1 MNTQNQGVLLPWS
14 GNADGELLTLFPSET
29 SSPAPTTSISGFLLD
44 EANSDRPIIGATLQV
59 EGTNIT
65 AETDEVGFFQLDHVP
80 ASQTFIIIN
89 GSTAFNAPPGQTYP
103 ILRQPFENLSDRS
116 HLPPFQLSLSPVAVG
131 NETPVNS
138 RNTDTSQFNQL
149 FASTDNIYIDE
160 IPQIIFYNEDPF
172 AYADTATTNIETSV
186 EIEVLA
192 NDMDWEGDPIS
203 ITAIPTNPSN
213 GTVTHNGTTVTYTPN
228 SGFHGIDSFT
238 YQIDDGIDSTTG
250 SDVST
255 ADVTVFVTDP
265 TLDTV
270 SFSQSYA
277 YINEGD
283 PYPENGD
290 LIISRTGTSGDLTV
304 NFEVGTTNADF
315 FYPSATYGVDYTFAD
330 GNGNPLSENSITIPD
345 GSNSTTLR
353 VVPIDDTEASEYT
366 ESVLINLTNG
376 DYNVDVN
383 TRQGEVSIED
393 NESEVYV
400 YSSDRLALES
410 GFNTGEFQISRYN
423 TSNQDVTVNFRV
435 RGRAIRGVD
444 YVLTD
449 ANDNPITGNTITIP
463 AGEFSTPIKVHAI
476 ADGVLEA
483 DESMRLEILAG
494 DGYSLTYPMSD
505 RVRIVDLDSP
515 VSVKIET
522 QDPYTAET
530 TPNSGKFKISRSDNL
545 GDLAVNFQVIESLGS
560 TAATLG
566 VDYILTDVN
575 GNQISGDSITI
586 PDGALYTYLGIQP
599 INDNLSEGVETV
611 EIALGGDVNYAV
623 SPSGSS
629 AQMDILEK
637 TPISIAVT
645 DSYASEG
652 SDSSYYYEDSNGDFL
667 VTRFGTS
674 GDLTVNFE
682 IGTTAFNSAILGED
696 YILTDGNGV
705 PLTGNSITIS
715 NGGSSAEILVQP
727 IDDTL
732 VEETETV
739 QLLFSDTE
747 NYTVVSTSGGSGS
760 ADLTVSIADNEPT
773 VSVYANDPLSSEV
786 EPDSG
791 EFTISRYN
799 YYGNSSADAL
809 TIDFELVDAVT
820 GNLATLGV
828 DYTLTDVNG
837 NLLTDT
843 SITIPAGSYD
853 TTVRVN
859 PIADD
864 ENDGNELV
872 SLSLVND
879 PTLGYSVQSYGSTA
893 DVLITDEKTIT
904 VQTLYNIGEDEAV
917 LGYNGVMLLTRQGT
931 SGNAIVN
938 FEIDTNDENDY
949 TNPATLGEDYILMD
963 GNGVPLNSNSITI
976 PNGGSAAAI
985 IVHPIDDT
993 LGEGDETVRLNFL
1006 DGEDFT
1012 IASLPFYGYSYG
1024 SYGAESLSGA
1034 TVTIFDDEPR
1044 VYLYAL
1050 DNEASEVNADP
1061 GFLTLYRDFADE
1073 GDLTVSFDI
1082 LTDMG
1087 TNAQAAEFG
1096 VDYTLTDGN
1105 GNPITGN
1112 SITIPTGQYSMD
1124 IQVDAIADSVDDP
1137 NEIVRLRLVN
1147 DPTLGYSVP
1156 SYSQTADVVIS
1167 QTPNGG
1173 VILF

>member
-1 MNTQNQGVLLPWS
+1 MNTQNQGVPLPWS

-29 SSPAPTTSISGFLLD
+29 SSPASTTSISGFLLD

-80 ASQTFIIIN
+80 ASQTFIIID

-116 HLPPFQLSLSPVAVG
+116 HLPPFQISLSPVEVD
-131 NETPVNS
+131 NETPVNL

-160 IPQIIFYNEDPF
+160 IPEMIFYNEDPF

-228 SGFHGIDSFT
+228 SGFHGIDTFT
-238 YQIDDGIDSTTG
+238 YQIDDGIENGTG
-250 SDVST
+250 SGVST

-277 YINEGD
+277 YIYEGD

-290 LIISRTGTSGDLTV
+290 LIISRTGTSGDLSV
-304 NFEVGTTNADF
+304 NFEVGTTDADF

-366 ESVLINLTNG
+366 ESVLINLANG

-410 GFNTGEFQISRYN
+410 GFNTGAFQISRYN

-435 RGRAIRGVD
+435 WGRAIRGVD

-449 ANDNPITGNTITIP
+449 ANDNPITGDSITIP
-463 AGEFSTPIKVHAI
+463 AGESSTPIKVHAI

-483 DESMRLEILAG
+483 DESVRLEILEG

-522 QDPYTAET
+522 QDPYAAET
-530 TPNSGKFKISRSDNL
+530 TPDPGKFKISRSDNL

-575 GNQISGDSITI
+575 GNQISGDNITI
-586 PDGALYTYLGIQP
+586 PDGAFYTYLGIRS

-611 EIALGGDVNYAV
+611 GIALGGDVNYAV

-637 TPISIAVT
+637 TPISVAVT
-645 DSYASEG
+645 DPYASEG
-652 SDSSYYYEDSNGDFL
+652 SDSPFDREGSFL
-667 VTRFGTS
+667 ISRLGTS
-674 GDLTVNFE
+674 GDLTIDFN
-682 IGTTAFNSAILGED
+682 IGTSAVNSATFGED
-696 YILTDGNGV
+696 YILTDGNGTS
-705 PLTGNSITIS
+705 LTGNRITIL
-715 NGGSSAEILVQP
+715 NGGTAAEILVQP
-727 IDDTL
+727 LDDSL
-732 VEETETV
+732 GDGYETV
-739 QLLFSDTE
+739 QLQFPDTE
-747 NYTVVSTSGGSGS
+747 DYTVVSTTGAYGSD
-760 ADLTVSIADNEPT
+760 DLIVSIFDNEP
-773 VSVYANDPLSSEV
+773 VVAVYASDPLSSEV
-786 EPDSG
+786 GLDSG
-791 EFTISRYN
+791 EFTI
-799 YYGNSSADAL
+799 YGTAGISDY
-809 TIDFELVDAVT
+809 TDTFTVDFELVDPAT
-820 GNLATLGV
+820 GNPGTLGV
-828 DYTLTDVNG
+828 DYTLTDGDG
-837 NLLTDT
+837 NPLTDT
-843 SITIPAGSYD
+843 EIVMPGGFGSYQAKI
-853 TTVRVN
+853 RVN
-859 PIADD
+859 PIPDD
-864 ENDGNELV
+864 ENDGNEVVRLR
-872 SLSLVND
+872 LVND
-879 PTLGYSVQSYGSTA
+879 PNLGYSVQDYASTA
-893 DVLITDEKTIT
+893 DVLITDDKTIT

-917 LGYNGVMLLTRQGT
+917 LDYNGVLLLTRQGT
-931 SGNAIVN
+931 FGDAVIN
-938 FEIDTNDENDY
+938 FEIDTNDVDDY
-949 TNPATLGEDYILMD
+949 TNPATFGEDYILMD
-963 GNGVPLNSNSITI
+963 GNGVPLNGNSITI

-985 IVHPIDDT
+985 IVHPIDDS
-993 LGEGDETVRLNFL
+993 LGEGYETVRLNFL

-1012 IASLPFYGYSYG
+1012 VASLPFYGYG
-1024 SYGAESLSGA
+1024 SYGAESLSSA
-1034 TVTIFDDEPR
+1034 SVIIFDDEPE
-1044 VYLYAL
+1044 VGIYTW
-1050 DNEASEVNADP
+1050 DHEASEVNGDP
-1061 GFLTLYRDFADE
+1061 GFFQVYRNYGDE
-1073 GDLTVSFDI
+1073 GEIAVNFDI
-1082 LTDMG
+1082 LTDVG

-1112 SITIPTGQYSMD
+1112 SITIPDGQYSVD
-1124 IQVDAIADSVDDP
+1124 IQVNPISDSVDDP

-1147 DPTLGYSVP
+1147 DPTLGYSVS

-1167 QTPNGG
+1167 QTPNDG
-1173 VILF
+1173 VVIF